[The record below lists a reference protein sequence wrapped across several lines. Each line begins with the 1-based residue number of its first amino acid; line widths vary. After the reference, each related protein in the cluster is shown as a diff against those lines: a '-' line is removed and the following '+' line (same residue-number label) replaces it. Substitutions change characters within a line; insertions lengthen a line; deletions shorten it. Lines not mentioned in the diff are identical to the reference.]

1 MSNIEIKYQP
11 DFEKEDDH
19 KEPCCDKKHNDKD
32 CYDKE
37 CCDKNHEYED
47 CYVKKH
53 NDKDCCEKE
62 CCDKKHDHEDP
73 CCDKKN
79 NVKDCCKKEQT
90 HDHEFLG
97 STRLAELCE
106 DPHNHRFAGVTSPE
120 IKVPG
125 GHVHLIKARTDF
137 FDHLHEFDATT
148 GLQIPI
154 CEGKHVHFVK
164 ADTTVN
170 DCHSHELIFATLI
183 NAPIFKEKK
192 KTNIYTTDTE

>member
-11 DFEKEDDH
+11 DFEKKDDH
-19 KEPCCDKKHNDKD
+19 KDPCCDKKNNDKH
-32 CYDKE
+32 
-37 CCDKNHEYED
+37 CCDKSCCDKKHDYED
-47 CYVKKH
+47 RYV
-53 NDKDCCEKE
+53 
-62 CCDKKHDHEDP
+62 KKHDHEDP

-79 NVKDCCKKEQT
+79 NDKDCCKKEQT

-97 STRLAELCE
+97 STRLAELSE

-137 FDHLHEFDATT
+137 FDHLHEFNATT

-154 CEGKHVHFVK
+154 CEGKHAHFVK
-164 ADTTVN
+164 ADTTIN
-170 DCHSHELIFATLI
+170 DSHFHELIFATLI
-183 NAPIFKEKK
+183 NAPIFKEKIK
-192 KTNIYTTDTE
+192 ANIYTTETE